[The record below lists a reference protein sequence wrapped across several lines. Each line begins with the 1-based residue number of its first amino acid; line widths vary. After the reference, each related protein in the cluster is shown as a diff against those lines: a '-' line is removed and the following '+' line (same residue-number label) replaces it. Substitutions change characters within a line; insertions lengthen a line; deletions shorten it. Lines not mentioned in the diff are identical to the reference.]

1 MERHQMQ
8 DMMKNMKD
16 REDEQRRVQNELEA

>member
-1 MERHQMQ
+1 VERHQMQ

>member
-1 MERHQMQ
+1 VERHQMQ

-16 REDEQRRVQNELEA
+16 REDEQKRVQNELEA

>member
-1 MERHQMQ
+1 VERHQMQ

-16 REDEQRRVQNELEA
+16 REDEQKRVQKELEA